1 MTPILLSAPYPSI
14 PCPVL
19 MYIYNLQN
27 YDDPSTGEKKGL
39 EEGMKGRRNEAT
51 IVYLGARE
59 KARARL

>member
-1 MTPILLSAPYPSI
+1 
-14 PCPVL
+14 